1 MELTNATDLILLHRW
16 RASRDAEAFRALAE
30 RYAGLVFAAAHRVLR
45 DPSEAEDVA
54 QECFLTL
61 AQARKPPE
69 RNLGAWLHAAAV
81 NRAKNH
87 IRGEVRRRQ
96 REQHYNALKPD
107 HIQTDLDDTLA
118 HVDEAIAALDDELRH
133 VIIAHFLEAKSQGE
147 IADTSGVSRQTVNA
161 RVKRGVEAIREHLT
175 KKGITTTT
183 ASLTALLGSQM
194 VEAAPA
200 ALVAALGKV
209 ALSGGAIAT
218 GGGVVASLA
227 GLLTTKVATVLAAIL
242 LAVLS
247 LITYQEVVSRSLTNT
262 EPEALHR
269 SVEVSEGGR
278 AAESIP
284 PVAET
289 VRASAEVL
297 SESAVIANG
306 GGLLAGTILDEN
318 GDLMMRHVTVQA
330 YADHPPDLKMDWDS
344 SAGQRY
350 AEDNLVRQRE
360 TSSGEF
366 ELDAYLQQGATGTI
380 YAIDGERNVESD
392 HVPFDLSKGDLK
404 DITLRFRP
412 YGSIAG
418 TLLDRQGIPIS
429 GAKVEFISASG
440 GSIESGSDEMGQFS
454 IAPLPPGPY
463 EVLRIN
469 FGDLYSPEQNHVE
482 LRVSNSNVVVGDGEH
497 VDSVAVVCD
506 CELTH
511 VSGRVVDE
519 EGAGIPN
526 LRLLLKDAGIDLA
539 RPVRVNRLFGVTDA
553 RGEFDLSVYGP
564 GIYKLDLVSPDY
576 ELPEPVN
583 VRSGEVDLEL
593 HARVGGKKTLRFHVV
608 DGRTGEH
615 VDSYVSAHIEGRNS
629 GQWHSESGGPL
640 VTTISVEEATGAV
653 ATFAS
658 EEVGVATYPIKLSD
672 LGGPEILIRLQ
683 PVAPIEGQVL
693 DSEGNPK
700 ANVRIHNTP
709 VSGWEPRTRTDE
721 EGRFQLIDLSPSQ
734 TTVYL
739 FTDDAP
745 QMQVPIARDGKWVI
759 RLPRGS
765 TISGVAT
772 ANGKPMKGLELEL
785 CSRATDVHGEVRRKA
800 TTDDEG
806 HYEFRGV
813 ASGTATLLAS
823 APAEME
829 GVILGAMQQEV
840 KVVPDKTARVD
851 FVLDIRT
858 ADASLRGMMYA
869 GGLPVN
875 GGVGVQRADG
885 NRNGG
890 TFSEPFNAA
899 EGYRIA
905 NLSSGDVV
913 ISASRGRG
921 WKTIPHRLTPGE
933 NTLDI
938 QFSKGGATLNCTFP
952 IPPDNVS
959 YVHNQISVDTEFGEE
974 TIFDTRIPI
983 TQSGIRIDDLPEGTA
998 SIRFEILEKGSQ
1010 HVKNFERTVELVSG
1024 SITSVNFGGDRAS
1037 LSVSISGVQDSEQI
1051 VIHLLPGRPA
1061 LPDIQSM
1068 SPADFAEHLSNLQPT
1083 ATLEKDDL
1091 DQPIQ
1096 DLDAGVYTIFG
1107 FAVPVQGVVAVT
1119 EGLPPGLRTVQ
1130 AEVTLEPETEA
1141 QVTLAFP

>member
-1 MELTNATDLILLHRW
+1 MEFSNTTDLILLHRW

-54 QECFLTL
+54 QECFLNL

-69 RNLGAWLHAAAV
+69 RNLGAWLHTAAV

-96 REQHYNALKPD
+96 REQHYDALQPD
-107 HIQTDLDDTLA
+107 RIQIELDDTLA

-147 IADTSGVSRQTVNA
+147 IADTTGVSRQTVNA
-161 RVKRGVEAIREHLT
+161 RVKRGVEAIREHLA
-175 KKGITTTT
+175 KKGITATT
-183 ASLTALLGSQM
+183 ASLTALLGTQM
-194 VEAAPA
+194 VEAAPT
-200 ALVAALGKV
+200 ALLAALGKV
-209 ALSGGAIAT
+209 ALSGGAA
-218 GGGVVASLA
+218 GGGVLASLA
-227 GLLTTKVATVLAAIL
+227 GLLTTKVVAGLAAIL
-242 LAVLS
+242 LAVFS
-247 LITYQEVVSRSLTNT
+247 IFTYQEVVSRSLTNT

-289 VRASAEVL
+289 VQASAEVL

-380 YAIDGERNVESD
+380 YAIDGERDLESD

-404 DITLRFRP
+404 DITLRFRS
-412 YGSIAG
+412 YGSISG
-418 TLLDRQGIPIS
+418 TLQDRHGMPIY
-429 GAKVEFISASG
+429 GANVSFSASG
-440 GSIESGSDEMGQFS
+440 GSFEAGSDEKGQFS
-454 IAPLPPGPY
+454 ISPLPPGQY
-463 EVLRIN
+463 YVLRVQ
-469 FGDLYSPEQNHVE
+469 FGDPFSPEQNHVE
-482 LRVSNSNVVVGDGEH
+482 LHVSNSNIVVGDGEH
-497 VDSVAVVCD
+497 VDSVALVCD
-506 CELTH
+506 CELTQ

-519 EGAGIPN
+519 QGAGIPN
-526 LRLLLKDAGIDLA
+526 LRLLLKDAGIDTA
-539 RPVRVNRLFGVTDA
+539 RPVRVHKLLGMTDA
-553 RGEFDLSVYGP
+553 HGEFDLKVYGP
-564 GIYKLDLVSPDY
+564 GIYKLDVVSSQY
-576 ELPEPVN
+576 ELPEPVT

-593 HARVGGKKTLRFHVV
+593 NARVGGKKTLRFHVV
-608 DGRTGEH
+608 DGRTGEQ
-615 VDSYVSAHIEGRNS
+615 VESEVSANIEGRDS

-640 VTTISVEEATGAV
+640 VTTISEEEATGAI

-658 EEVGVATYPIKLSD
+658 EGIGVATYPIKLSD
-672 LGGPEILIRLQ
+672 LGGPEILIRLA

-693 DSEGNPK
+693 DGEGNPK
-700 ANVRIHNTP
+700 ANVRIHNSP
-709 VSGWEPRTRTDE
+709 VSEWEPRTRTDE
-721 EGRFQLIDLSPSQ
+721 EGRFQLMDLSPSQ

-739 FTDDAP
+739 FSDDAP
-745 QMQVPIARDGKWVI
+745 QMQVPIMRDGKWVI

-772 ANGKPMKGLELEL
+772 AQGKPLKGVELEL

-800 TTDDEG
+800 TTDDQG

-840 KVVPDKTARVD
+840 EVVPDKTVRVD
-851 FVLDIRT
+851 FALEIRA

-875 GGVGVQRADG
+875 GGVSVRRADG
-885 NRNGG
+885 NGSG
-890 TFSEPFNAA
+890 STSSEPFNAA
-899 EGYRIA
+899 EGFRIA
-905 NLSSGDVV
+905 DLISGDVV

-921 WKTIPHRLTPGE
+921 WKTIPHRLAPGE
-933 NTLDI
+933 NSLDI
-938 QFSKGGATLNCTFP
+938 QFPKGGATLNCTFP

-1037 LSVSISGVQDSEQI
+1037 LSVAISGVQDSEQI
-1051 VIHLLPGRPA
+1051 IIHLLPGRPA

-1083 ATLEKDDL
+1083 TTLEKDDL

-1119 EGLPPGLRTVQ
+1119 ESLPPGLRTVQ